1 MALTKH
7 DIGCC
12 CGGSGCNA
20 IVCVTTCVTTGL
32 AGATVTIKTGAG
44 VTVASGTTD
53 ATGCVTLAIGT
64 ANTYTATVSAANYT
78 TRNISEFFSCGGSHT
93 YNLTPTSSWVCP
105 CSPCTTVLL
114 PSVLTGSDGM
124 GSFPLTAS
132 GGSWFGC
139 AMRPYTG
146 CTTDPVNCSGSD
158 LFGSGTMVPVRFIFA
173 CGTTTG
179 NFSMAIQINICANG
193 HGPLRNTDCTI
204 SSGATTLMNAICAT
218 GPPTSCSPFDW
229 GITASVA
236 GACSGTGCTA
246 GTCTASTSPGNCLTQ
261 AYCAIYGCSGTS
273 FTVTA

>member
-1 MALTKH
+1 MGTRRR
-7 DIGCC
+7 CC
-12 CGGSGCNA
+12 CGHTSPCVA

-32 AGATVTIKTGAG
+32 AGATVTIKTGG
-44 VTVASGTTD
+44 GTIVGTGTTD
-53 ATGCVTLAIGT
+53 VTGCVTIAIGT
-64 ANTYTATVSAANYT
+64 ANTYTVVVSAPNYQTFT
-78 TRNISEFFSCGGSHT
+78 TSNFFSCGGSHT

-105 CSPCTTVLL
+105 CSPCGTVLL

-124 GSFPLTAS
+124 GSFTLTAS

-146 CTTDPVNCSGSD
+146 CTTDPTNCTGSD

-179 NFSMAIQINICANG
+179 NFSMAMQVNICANG

-204 SSGATTLMNAICAT
+204 LSGAVTLMNAVCAT

-229 GITASVA
+229 GVTSAA
-236 GACSGTGCTA
+236 GGVCTGGCSA
-246 GTCTASTSPGNCLTQ
+246 GTCVTSTSPGNCLAQ
-261 AYCAIYGCSGTS
+261 AYCAIYGCSGTG